1 MSADRREYARTLSDL
16 QRDLRRVDL
25 IARRIIRR
33 TPANG
38 PRRPVE
44 SPSLIDLDALD
55 MQDRAQET
63 VRQVAARIGLWGG
76 WRTLLPRMA
85 TRLTDLT
92 ALPDGERDLER
103 LRAESARLR
112 AWLDQ
117 DGDDRRL
124 DGICPRCHAP
134 VDRPSGGLW
143 VCSAGCGWASLT
155 GTEARR
161 ALDEAWGRLHVTL
174 TPAGASR
181 WIRGEL
187 GEHVPRNT
195 VSTWLRR
202 GQLPGA
208 EPEGDGYWRIPIR
221 ALADRVARHAQAKR
235 Q

>member
-1 MSADRREYARTLSDL
+1 MTDRREYATVLADL
-16 QRDLRRVDL
+16 QRELKRVDL

-33 TPANG
+33 APAHG

-55 MQDRAQET
+55 MQERAQET

-76 WRTLLPRMA
+76 WRTLLPRML

-92 ALPDGERDLER
+92 ALAGSERDLASLQAEVLR
-103 LRAESARLR
+103 LRS
-112 AWLDQ
+112 WLDADHV
-117 DGDDRRL
+117 DGSL
-124 DGICPRCHAP
+124 AGICPRCHAP
-134 VDRPSGGLW
+134 VNQPAGGLW

-155 GTEARR
+155 DTEARR
-161 ALDEAWGRLHVTL
+161 ALGEAYGRLHVTL

-181 WIRGEL
+181 WIRDNL
-187 GEHVPRNT
+187 GERVPRNT

-221 ALADRVARHAQAKR
+221 ALAERVSRHAQAKR